1 MADTGRLPRR
11 RHTIIANIAR
21 TTMNRFLKKKSAPE
35 ALAVND
41 DALQAFSA
49 PPPAPPLS
57 PGLKKSRTQR
67 WMRNKKQVEPKP
79 ELNIAAALPAS
90 DDFRTSLLMPNLS
103 ARFSMLREQDDPSS
117 MLGKASD
124 DSVLQPRR
132 RSRMTDFGFGGRGN
146 LGDIAEVSSIP
157 SNSIRPPFAS
167 SRQDSFGSDGA
178 YGSEGEGQ
186 DGSIMSRARRGE
198 GNTMFGGRQKVYMIG
213 GGGGAAASTKSL
225 GKQVYED
232 DIKMSAFQRYRRQ
245 RELEEGRVSDE
256 SQGFD
261 FGLDQ
266 TGPGDQDERTGRMPN
281 DSAKDLSHSPSL
293 SSRDKKRSTTSTSH
307 SEARS
312 STAATSVASQPVT
325 STPSPA
331 VVAPQAPAPASTMP
345 LKRSDTKT
353 RRLYEQGLDQ
363 HMHEQ
368 QTSALT
374 RLNSI
379 QRQRTLNGGKQAPP
393 YLHSAKSASNIHD
406 TSRQPVYAVRTQS
419 PTPTS
424 PLPPLTTFASVGMS
438 SPNLSGPQSPASPST
453 GHFDEDQFLNQTL
466 DPADRGKATAMG
478 HFDKPKQAFNEQ
490 QYLERQRQLQRANST
505 AAAKKD
511 VPSTSA
517 FQQRMGRFEQE
528 RERSD
533 SQLSSR
539 SRSQSAPKKNEPT
552 KAYNVFQRAANQI
565 TAQPA
570 GPQAFDKSTLPDTHR
585 TFFGDISASDSEDDD
600 DTQHQQPPH
609 AQSRPAMPNY
619 QQPEYG
625 YGGPHGRWQPTALP
639 SVSEHPALRGQKSKA
654 SLAEEDESEAPLQTM
669 PSLRSLKTDGVKA
682 SIPEEDY
689 DSPTIPTN
697 VQPLN
702 GLMQHLRQ
710 RSNQSSIFPSDEPPT
725 DENVPEMPPL
735 NSRNFD
741 VGNETAR
748 NTIDSESRLTSNHT
762 SSDPWDLEDVDSRLS
777 RASVSP
783 IDDSRSRDTYSGRA
797 PSRQNWQVREQE
809 VVSPLQVEEEAEHE
823 GSWQHE
829 LRKQH
834 TRDAST
840 ATQQERDAFANELA
854 ARRTA
859 IQENMKS
866 IVESQSRGTSPAPSG
881 SGARKA
887 FGMLRSKPSRES
899 IDSGPRAMPQGP
911 PKAMKML
918 GLGAQGASSSNP
930 MLNSQYERSL
940 SSFDISRSRDEHI
953 PRPPMPAQQHR
964 QFQHNDFEAT
974 REMELSRSRGDSGAS
989 AHGRDQAQPNGR
1001 SPASSQG
1008 GRSRANSEATRGGR
1022 SRSRTGPYR
1031 DDLDKAMAEG
1041 TGSSAAAL
1049 PDLSP
1054 MIPRELTP
1062 RASPEVSQGGFDAGR
1077 ARSHSRTGMSNYFEQ
1092 KGLQANYTAA
1102 QRDRLAAAGPSP
1114 IALSPNLYSPSNGP
1128 VRPSP
1133 TTASSMAHNMTPP
1146 LSGSNTPTFTSTPIH
1161 SPPIQPSQIVPPSRN
1176 GPLRRKTVPKSD
1188 ISEPKLISYTSTV
1201 DTYDLPESVSL
1212 KNGMN
1217 EPPPVPPTNP
1227 RRKMAHRMFS
1237 LGRKEQDDSPS
1248 LQGSR
1253 SMTPDPWVSKA
1264 PEAEFPFDV
1273 ARNNRNRSNSRSPG
1287 MHPALGSPL
1296 PGEYGFAPTAS
1307 SPERVQR
1314 SPAPP
1319 HPVAMEGGMF

>member
-1 MADTGRLPRR
+1 
-11 RHTIIANIAR
+11 
-21 TTMNRFLKKKSAPE
+21 MNRFLKKKAAPE
-35 ALAVND
+35 GLATND

-49 PPPAPPLS
+49 PPPAAPLS
-57 PGLKKSRTQR
+57 PGLKKSGTRR
-67 WMRNKKQVEPKP
+67 WMRNKKPVEPKP

-132 RSRMTDFGFGGRGN
+132 RSRMTDFGFGAPSN
-146 LGDIAEVSSIP
+146 LGDIAEVSSIR
-157 SNSIRPPFAS
+157 SNSIRPPFAT
-167 SRQDSFGSDGA
+167 SRTDSFGSEGA
-178 YGSEGEGQ
+178 YGSEGEGH
-186 DGSIMSRARRGE
+186 DGSMMSRARRGE

-213 GGGGAAASTKSL
+213 GAGGGGAAAASTKSL

-232 DIKMSAFQRYRRQ
+232 DIKMSAFQKYRRQ
-245 RELEEGRVSDE
+245 QALEEGRISDE

-266 TGPGDQDERTGRMPN
+266 AGPGDQDGRNARTPN

-293 SSRDKKRSTTSTSH
+293 SSHEKKRSTASTSH

-312 STAATSVASQPVT
+312 STAATSVASQPIANT
-325 STPSPA
+325 SSPA
-331 VVAPQAPAPASTMP
+331 VVPSQPPTSVPSMP
-345 LKRSDTKT
+345 LKRADTKT

-363 HMHEQ
+363 HMHDQ
-368 QTSALT
+368 QASALT

-379 QRQRTLNGGKQAPP
+379 QRQRTMMAGKHGPP
-393 YLHSAKSASNIHD
+393 YLHGAKSASNIHD

-424 PLPPLTTFASVGMS
+424 PLPQLTTFASVGMS
-438 SPNLSGPQSPASPST
+438 SPNLSGPQSPASPTT

-490 QYLERQRQLQRANST
+490 QYLERQRQLQRTNSN
-505 AAAKKD
+505 AAIKKD
-511 VPSTSA
+511 VPSSSA

-533 SQLSSR
+533 SQMSTRSR
-539 SRSQSAPKKNEPT
+539 SRSVSKKSEPN
-552 KAYNVFQRAANQI
+552 KAYNVFQRAANQM

-570 GPQAFDKSTLPDTHR
+570 PPAQPGAQAFDKSTLPDTHR

-600 DTQHQQPPH
+600 DSQRPQPPRQGMNH
-609 AQSRPAMPNY
+609 Y
-619 QQPEYG
+619 QQPDFG
-625 YGGPHGRWQPTALP
+625 YGAHHGRWQPSVLP

-654 SLAEEDESEAPLQTM
+654 SLAEEDEPESAPLQTM
-669 PSLRSLKTDGVKA
+669 PSLRSLKTDNVKA
-682 SIPEEDY
+682 TIPEEDF
-689 DSPTIPTN
+689 DSPTIPSN

-710 RSNQSSIFPSDEPPT
+710 RSNQSSIFPNDEHPPV
-725 DENVPEMPPL
+725 DEDVPEMPQWNPK
-735 NSRNFD
+735 NFGT
-741 VGNETAR
+741 GNQTAR
-748 NTIDSESRLTSNHT
+748 STIDSESRIASTYT
-762 SSDPWDLEDVDSRLS
+762 SSNPWDLDEAESRMS

-783 IDDSRSRDTYSGRA
+783 IDDPRTRDTYNARA
-797 PSRQNWQVREQE
+797 PSRQNWLSRESD
-809 VVSPLQVEEEAEHE
+809 VVSPLPAEDVAEREE
-823 GSWQHE
+823 GSWQSE

-840 ATQQERDAFANELA
+840 GTQQERDAFANELA

-866 IVESQSRGTSPAPSG
+866 IVESQSRGTSPAPSAT
-881 SGARKA
+881 GARKA

-899 IDSGPRAMPQGP
+899 VVDGSRAAPQGP

-918 GLGAQGASSSNP
+918 GIGGQAANASAP
-930 MLNSQYERSL
+930 MLASQYERSL
-940 SSFDISRSRDEHI
+940 SSFDLSRSRDDHA
-953 PRPPMPAQQHR
+953 PKSSFQQPR
-964 QFQHNDFEAT
+964 QFQQGDMEAR
-974 REMELSRSRGDSGAS
+974 REMELSRSRGDSEAS
-989 AHGRDQAQPNGR
+989 ALGRDPAQPTGR
-1001 SPASSQG
+1001 SPASSHG
-1008 GRSRANSEATRGGR
+1008 GRSRANSEVTRGGR

-1054 MIPRELTP
+1054 MVPRELTP
-1062 RASPEVSQGGFDAGR
+1062 RASPEAVQTGFDAGR
-1077 ARSHSRTGMSNYFEQ
+1077 ARSGSRTGMSNYFDQ
-1092 KGLQANYTAA
+1092 KNLQANYNPAQA

-1114 IALSPNLYSPSNGP
+1114 VALSPNSYSPAIGP
-1128 VRPSP
+1128 ARPSP
-1133 TTASSMAHNMTPP
+1133 TTASTFAHNMTPP
-1146 LSGSNTPTFTSTPIH
+1146 LSGSNTPTFT
-1161 SPPIQPSQIVPPSRN
+1161 PIQSPSMPPSQVVQPNRN
-1176 GPLRRKTVPKSD
+1176 GPLRRKTVSKAD
-1188 ISEPKLISYTSTV
+1188 ISEPKLISYTSNI
-1201 DTYDLPESVSL
+1201 DTFDLPEGTSL

-1217 EPPPVPPTNP
+1217 EPPPVPPINP
-1227 RRKMAHRMFS
+1227 RRKVANRMFS
-1237 LGRKEQDDSPS
+1237 IGRKEQEANPP
-1248 LQGSR
+1248 LQGGR
-1253 SMTPDPWVSKA
+1253 SKTPDPWLSKS
-1264 PEAEFPFDV
+1264 PEPDLPFDV
-1273 ARNNRNRSNSRSPG
+1273 ARGNRNRSNSRSPG
-1287 MHPALGSPL
+1287 MQSALASPPASD
-1296 PGEYGFAPTAS
+1296 YGFVPTPT

-1319 HPVAMEGGMF
+1319 HPVVMEGGMF